1 MIDFE
6 HLKIRDL
13 SGKETEL
20 NIRESFANAIY
31 LRGTGIV
38 AHAAALKIYNKQP
51 LNDNEIR
58 YVIAFAKN
66 LTPAVADAIERSLNE
81 KD

>member
-6 HLKIRDL
+6 HLEIRDL
-13 SGKETEL
+13 GGRKTEL
-20 NIRESFANAIY
+20 NVRESLANAIY

-38 AHAAALKIYNKQP
+38 AHAAALKIYNRQP
-51 LNDNEIR
+51 LDDNEAR
-58 YVIAFAKN
+58 YVIAFAKT

-81 KD
+81 ND